1 MRIPFRKAPSPAMV
15 VAAVALLVALGG
27 TSVAAVSQVPRNS
40 VGAAQLKANAV
51 TNPKLASN
59 SVTSAEVRNQSL
71 RRADFAPG
79 QLPAGPTGPQGPQG
93 TPGTPGLSGREQ
105 VSAETPLNAISPK
118 NLTATCPAGKKVI
131 GGGVE
136 LSGAGRNRVSATENK
151 PSGDNAWEA
160 EAFEVVGTNATWKV
174 VVHAICANVT

>member
-1 MRIPFRKAPSPAMV
+1 MV
-15 VAAVALLVALGG
+15 VAGAALLVALGG
-27 TSVAAVSQVPRNS
+27 TSVAAVSQIPRGS

-59 SVTSAEVRNQSL
+59 AVTSAEVRNRSL
-71 RRADFAPG
+71 RRVDFAPG

-93 TPGTPGLSGREQ
+93 APGLSGREQ
-105 VSAETPLNAISPK
+105 VSAETPLNALSPK
-118 NLTATCPAGKKVI
+118 NITATCPVGKKVI

-160 EAFEVVGTNATWKV
+160 EAFEVVGTNLTWKIV
-174 VVHAICANVT
+174 IHAICANVAG